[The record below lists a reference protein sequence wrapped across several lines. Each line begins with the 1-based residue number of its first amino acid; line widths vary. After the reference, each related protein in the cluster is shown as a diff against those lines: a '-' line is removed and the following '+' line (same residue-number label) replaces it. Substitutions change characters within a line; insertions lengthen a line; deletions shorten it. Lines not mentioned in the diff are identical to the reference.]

1 MTQESNIV
9 EHAKVSIIVLI
20 FICDNNIYMPM

>member
-9 EHAKVSIIVLI
+9 LCDIVLI
-20 FICDNNIYMPM
+20 SHIEGQ